1 MTWTYRICRD
11 TKGRYSVREL
21 FHERDGTLITYSKEP
36 VAPIGS
42 SPEDLLKQMQ
52 WFREA
57 FDLSILSTEDLD
69 RELAQQPA
77 RPKPQTGKNISLKQL
92 KAELA
97 LEPETA

>member
-11 TKGRYSVREL
+11 EKGRYSVREL
-21 FHERDGTLITYSKEP
+21 FHERDGTLISYSKAP

-42 SPEDLLKQMQ
+42 SAEDLLKQVE

-57 FDLSILSTEDLD
+57 FELPILSLEELD
-69 RELAQQPA
+69 CTLAK
-77 RPKPQTGKNISLKQL
+77 RTPKPKVGAGKNISLKQL

-97 LEPETA
+97 LEREPA